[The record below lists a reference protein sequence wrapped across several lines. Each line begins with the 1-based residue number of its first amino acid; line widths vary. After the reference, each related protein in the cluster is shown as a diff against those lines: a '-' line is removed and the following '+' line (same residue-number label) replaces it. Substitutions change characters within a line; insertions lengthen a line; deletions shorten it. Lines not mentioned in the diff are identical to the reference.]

1 MYRTR
6 DPASPLVIVDFGI
19 AKFIDNLTDADGAEG
34 DEEDDAGDARGLNA
48 GMGAG
53 AGVGASTKSTP
64 VFGAEEAASNMA
76 GTFGYASPEALKG
89 RRPACKMDMWSI
101 GWVPLRC
108 RWQEMAADRAGSFR
122 IRS

>member
-19 AKFIDNLTDADGAEG
+19 AKFIDNLTDADGAEVDEG
-34 DEEDDAGDARGLNA
+34 DAEGDARGVGS
-48 GMGAG
+48 GMGAS
-53 AGVGASTKSTP
+53 AGTNTKSTP

-101 GWVPLRC
+101 GYVSL
-108 RWQEMAADRAGSFR
+108 
-122 IRS
+122 

>member
-34 DEEDDAGDARGLNA
+34 DEGEDEGDARGVGS
-48 GMGAG
+48 GMGVGAG
-53 AGVGASTKSTP
+53 AGAGAGANTKSTP

-101 GWVPLRC
+101 GYVS
-108 RWQEMAADRAGSFR
+108 M
-122 IRS
+122 